1 MMEKIWKLKDQGN
14 KYDIEHLSNTLNIDK
29 TLAKLLVQRD
39 IKTFAGA
46 KSFFRPELSDLHD
59 PFLMKD
65 MDKAVERINKAIK
78 NKERI
83 LVYGDY
89 DVDGTT
95 SVALVYSYFSEK
107 YPHLDYYIPD
117 RYSQG
122 YGISTQG
129 VEYAEKHEFSLII
142 ALDCGIKAVDK
153 VALANEKGIDFII
166 CDHHTPGDTI
176 PDAVAVLDPKR
187 ADCDYPYKDLSGC
200 GVGYKL
206 LQAYVKDFENEDIYL
221 QRYLDL
227 VCVSI
232 ASDIVPMTGENRILA
247 HYGLLQLNQ
256 HPCHGLK
263 ASIDVARLQNKDIS
277 ISDIV
282 FKIGPRIN
290 AAGRMESGRRSVDLL
305 VAKSKD
311 IANTVIRE
319 VDLFNEARKGL
330 DRNITQ
336 QALSI
341 IANSEDERKKKTT
354 VLYDKDWHKGVI
366 GIVASR
372 LIETYYRP
380 TVIMTE
386 SNGFATGSA
395 RTVEGYDL
403 YKAVESCA
411 DLMENF
417 GGHTY
422 AAGLTMKIEN
432 VPEFSRRFEEY
443 VKNTIDIQQQTPQID
458 VDSYLKLH
466 SITPKFYRILKQ
478 FAPFGP
484 NNMSPVFVTKNV
496 TDWGTGKKVGKDES
510 HLKLDLMEGDDSSLK
525 IPAIAF
531 GQAGHFEIIRQRFPF
546 HICYTI
552 IENEFRGRSSLQ
564 IMVMDIKMEYD
575 LVD

>member
-1 MMEKIWKLKDQGN
+1 MEKIWKLKEKGN
-14 KYDIEHLSNTLNIDK
+14 EHDINHLANSLNINK
-29 TLAKLLVQRD
+29 ILANLLVQRG
-39 IKTFAGA
+39 IKTYAEA
-46 KSFFRPELSDLHD
+46 KSFFRPELTDLHD

-65 MDKAVERINKAIK
+65 MDKAVERINLAIK
-78 NKERI
+78 NKENI

-95 SVALVYSYFSEK
+95 SVALIYSYFAEK

-122 YGISTQG
+122 YGISYQG
-129 VEYAEKHEFSLII
+129 IEFAAKNNFSLII
-142 ALDCGIKAVDK
+142 ALDCGIKAVEKIDF
-153 VALANEKGIDFII
+153 ANKKGIDFII

-187 ADCDYPYKDLSGC
+187 KDCPYPYKDLSGC

-206 LQAYVKDFENEDIYL
+206 LQAYVKDFPDEDKYL

-232 ASDIVPMTGENRILA
+232 ASDIVPMTGENRILS
-247 HYGLLQLNQ
+247 HFGLLQLNQ
-256 HPCHGLK
+256 NPSYGLR
-263 ASIDVARLQNKDIS
+263 AAIEVANLQNKDIS

-305 VAKSKD
+305 VAKSRAVAKQ
-311 IANTVIRE
+311 VIHE
-319 VDLFNEARKGL
+319 VDLFNEERKGL
-330 DRNITQ
+330 DRNITKE
-336 QALSI
+336 ALSLI
-341 IANSEDERKKKTT
+341 KNDPESKNKKTT
-354 VLYDKDWHKGVI
+354 VLFHKNWHKGVI

-372 LIETYYRP
+372 MIETYYRP
-380 TVIMTE
+380 TVILTE
-386 SNGFATGSA
+386 SNGYATGSA

-403 YKAVESCA
+403 YEAIESCS
-411 DLMENF
+411 DLLENF

-422 AAGLTMKIEN
+422 AAGLTLKVEN
-432 VPEFSRRFEEY
+432 VPEFAKRFEDF
-443 VKNTIDIQQQTPQID
+443 VSKTINKQQQIPQIE

-466 SITPKFYRILKQ
+466 DITPKFYRILKQ

-484 NNMSPVFVTKNV
+484 NNMSPVFMTKNV
-496 TDWGTGKKVGKDES
+496 TDWGTGKKVGKNQE
-510 HLKLDLMEGDDSSLK
+510 HLKLDLMEEDDSNLK

-531 GQAGHFEIIRQRFPF
+531 GQVEHFEVIRQRIPF
-546 HICYTI
+546 HICYSV
-552 IENEFRGRSSLQ
+552 IENEFRNKYTIQLM
-564 IMVMDIKMEYD
+564 IKDIKMEYD
-575 LVD
+575 LF